1 MAISDRIAVMKQ
13 GCIEQLGRPTEIY
26 DDPHSRF
33 VAEFIGEM
41 NFVEQDGRTLAV
53 RPEDV
58 ALRPAEGEGMA
69 RVESIMPLGH
79 YTQILLRS
87 ADGTKLKAFLPREQA
102 ARYALGQPADY
113 AFLRQKVL
121 ESA

>member
-13 GCIEQLGRPTEIY
+13 GCIEQLGHPTEIY

-41 NFVEQDGRTLAV
+41 NFVEQNGQTLAV

-58 ALRPAEGEGMA
+58 ALQPAAGQGMA

-79 YTQILLRS
+79 YTQIVLQG
-87 ADGTKLKAFLPREQA
+87 ADSTRLKVFVPREQA
-102 ARYALGQPADY
+102 AQYTLGQGADY
-113 AFLRQKVL
+113 TFLRQKVL